1 MFRLIEL
8 ETVHWDYWRNF
19 KLPLNAPIITISGPN
34 GSGKTTLLDALRTL
48 LALEC
53 SKKRDYKR
61 YVRRNGEDFCWLRG
75 VIDNQ
80 RPPGSSRRPFG
91 LPYQQDKITLA
102 CRIDK
107 KGGDWSR
114 KYWIADGEVSLQEIE
129 QSGEEF
135 GVRDYQ
141 RILHSAGLSPAI
153 ARVLSLEQGQTDK
166 LCELSPKELLELVF
180 QVFGDKDVLERY
192 QEARHHQEQTAR
204 ELDAMNNQLEALG
217 NNLEK
222 HEQKVNRYREWQGL
236 NLERTE
242 LFSEKRPRLEHY
254 LLQRETDSAHR
265 TLLSQRR
272 EWRAKRIEQQNLQ
285 LELQVQQKTLDAAQL
300 RRQAAQENEQNQ
312 QRTLNKLNH
321 ELGGCEKVVN
331 QHDNLLKQAAEAGS
345 GKVADARELEHL
357 EGERANLL
365 VRIAELG
372 QQQRQLDEMLENLAA
387 GRRSDPAD
395 VAAFR
400 QALTSAGIAHDLL
413 SDVIEI
419 SDASWQAAVEAV
431 LAPFAHLVLLVKGK
445 DAEQAMALGEKLR
458 YRHFIVPECI
468 QSGLPPQGSLLEV
481 VRFTK
486 PVPEWL
492 LRTLERTRRV
502 EDVAAGSKLPRG
514 EDWITRQGYLRER
527 RGGRYAAPEQARF
540 GKARLEAL
548 RQQRAEVEKSIAP
561 LQQQRNGLTDRI
573 RNLQAQ
579 LAGESASA
587 QLATRAAEFAEARQQ
602 YDALVQRRRDNG
614 VYQAHQERAQAE
626 EAVAAAR
633 SALQDIEHNLKTL
646 DKEMTSK
653 ENRTGRE
660 DQIRRLQT
668 LRHNRRQFPA
678 SWRDTAANQQLAEK
692 YQSVAIIN
700 LRIDEI
706 ERRFKSESWE
716 TDDTVVALRDKI
728 KEDYLRM
735 ETDLVVRRR
744 DNDIA
749 RSQTDAARGQYID
762 VLKHTVS
769 RYVKNI
775 RTLGDLA
782 GIKIEHEPVLLGND
796 DLSLAQAGLA
806 VRFDFDDKG
815 FMGMND
821 GDASGGQQVMKS
833 LILLVGLM
841 MEESHPGGFVFIDE
855 PFAHLDIVNIERVSS
870 FLKATRAQYLLTTP
884 VTHNVSIYDPAMLTL
899 VTFKKRP
906 NEAWAPGVKVL
917 VRDAHANV

>member
-1 MFRLIEL
+1 MFRLLEL

-80 RPPGSSRRPFG
+80 RPPGSSKRPFG
-91 LPYQQDKITLA
+91 LPYQQDRITLA

-166 LCELSPKELLELVF
+166 LCELSAKELLNLVF
-180 QVFGDKDVLERY
+180 DVFSDKEVLERY
-192 QEARHHQEQTAR
+192 QEARHHQEHTTR
-204 ELDAMNNQLEALG
+204 ELDAVQNQLAALG
-217 NNLEK
+217 NSLER

-236 NLERTE
+236 VQERTE

-254 LLQRETDSAHR
+254 LLQREAENAGR
-265 TLLSQRR
+265 TLQTQRR
-272 EWRAKRIEQQNLQ
+272 EWRAKRVELQKKQ
-285 LELQVQQKTLDAAQL
+285 LELQVEQQALEAAQL
-300 RRQAAQENEQNQ
+300 RRQAAQESEQIQQLALNE
-312 QRTLNKLNH
+312 LNR
-321 ELGGCEKVVN
+321 ELGNWEAIVK
-331 QHDNLLKQAAEAGS
+331 QHERLLQQADAAG
-345 GKVADARELEHL
+345 GQTADAREIEQL

-365 VRIAELG
+365 VRIAELSR
-372 QQQRQLDEMLENLAA
+372 QQSQLNEILENLAA
-387 GRRSDPAD
+387 GRSTDPAD

-400 QALTSAGIAHDLL
+400 QALNQASIAHDLL

-419 SDASWQAAVEAV
+419 ADASWQAAVEAV
-431 LAPFAHLVLLVKGK
+431 LAPFAHLVLLSKSK
-445 DAEQAMALGEKLR
+445 DAEHAMTLGEKLR
-458 YRHFIVPECI
+458 YRHFIVPESV
-468 QSGLPPQGSLLEV
+468 QPDLPPQGSLLEV

-492 LRTLERTRRV
+492 LRTLERTRRI
-502 EDVAAGSKLPRG
+502 EDATAGAKLPRG

-527 RGGRYAAPEQARF
+527 RGGRYAAPERARF

-548 RQQRAEVEKSIAP
+548 RQQRVELEKALDP
-561 LQQQRNGLTDRI
+561 LYQQRKDLTEHI
-573 RNLQAQ
+573 RSLQAQ
-579 LAGESASA
+579 LAGEDAIA
-587 QLATRAAEFAEARQQ
+587 QLATRAAEFAEARQE
-602 YDALVQRRRDNG
+602 YDALVLRRRENG
-614 VYQAHQERAQAE
+614 VHQAQQDRERADQA
-626 EAVAAAR
+626 VNTAR
-633 SALQDIEHNLKTL
+633 ESLQKMQFGLQTL
-646 DKEMTSK
+646 GNEIASK
-653 ENRTGRE
+653 ANHSGRE
-660 DQIRRLQT
+660 EQINRLQT
-668 LRHNRRQFPA
+668 LRHNRKHFA
-678 SWRDTAANQQLAEK
+678 AGWCDDAANQLLAEK
-692 YQSVAIIN
+692 YRDTTN
-700 LRIDEI
+700 IDWLIETI
-706 ERRFKSESWE
+706 ERRFKDETWE
-716 TDDTVVALRDKI
+716 KDATVVALRDKI
-728 KEDYLRM
+728 KADYQQM
-735 ETDLVVRRR
+735 DDDLAHRRR
-744 DNDIA
+744 DNETA
-749 RSQTDAARGQYID
+749 RSQTDAAREQYIN
-762 VLKHTVS
+762 VLRHTVT

-775 RTLGDLA
+775 RALGDLA

-796 DLSLAQAGLA
+796 DLALAQAGLA
-806 VRFDFDDKG
+806 VRFDFDEKG

-884 VTHNVSIYDPAMLTL
+884 VTHNVSIYDPSMLTL

-906 NEAWAPGVKVL
+906 NEPWAPGVKVL
-917 VRDAHANV
+917 VRDTHA

>member
-917 VRDAHANV
+917 VRDASV